1 MRILVSGATGLVGQ
15 SLLEKAMQQGHQIH
29 YLTTRKN
36 QLNAIAKAQGFY
48 WNPAKGE
55 IDTQC
60 FDGVDAIIHLA
71 GASIAQRWTKK
82 NKKAILDSRVEGTA
96 LLAKSLNEL
105 SGKHNIKQVVSASA
119 IGIYPSSATAVYTED
134 YIAHPNTF
142 LEKVVIQW
150 EQAADAFQ
158 TAGVGLC
165 KLRIGLVLT
174 KEGGVLGPMKISTS
188 FGLGAAFG
196 TGKQMQ
202 SWIHVDDL
210 VALFLQATAKGWEGV
225 YNAVS
230 PQPISQNDF
239 AKTLSKAMRRPYFLP
254 TVPSSLIRL
263 VAGEMS
269 VLVFNSQQ
277 VSAKKIQQKG
287 FEFTYP
293 DLLPA
298 MQSLL

>member
-15 SLLEKAMQQGHQIH
+15 SLLEKAMLQGHQIH

-82 NKKAILDSRVEGTA
+82 NKKAILDSRVEGTS

-174 KEGGVLGPMKISTS
+174 KEGGILGPMKIPTS

-210 VALFLQATAKGWEGV
+210 VALFLQATVKGWEGI

-230 PQPISQNDF
+230 PQSISQNDF

-254 TVPSSLIRL
+254 AVPSALIRL